1 MLNKN
6 KTIKRHPKFQGEVE
20 DDEAR
25 SASSDFDKVGKHS
38 VKLAPT
44 LFFWEKKSV
53 VATECKSSEALSEN
67 LHGGGGRV

>member
-6 KTIKRHPKFQGEVE
+6 KTVKRHPKFQGEVE

-44 LFFWEKKSV
+44 LFF
-53 VATECKSSEALSEN
+53 
-67 LHGGGGRV
+67 